1 MTIKP
6 NFYTHDYDPKK
17 VIKVVNQ
24 SKQKLYISFGLYP
37 CDIYVNLDGQLVMLF
52 EKSTLS

>member
-37 CDIYVNLDGQLVMLF
+37 CDIYVDFDGQLVMLF